1 MKKYE
6 FDNVVINVGDVY
18 GVEEFYNYLGED
30 FHDAVSY
37 EDYLNNDV
45 AYGTILLLDKK
56 GYDVEIAFTVENDT
70 LTITDIR

>member
-18 GVEEFYNYLGED
+18 GVEEFYDYLGED
-30 FHDAVSY
+30 FHDTVSY

>member
-18 GVEEFYNYLGED
+18 GVEEFYDYLGED
-30 FHDAVSY
+30 FHDTVSY

-45 AYGTILLLDKK
+45 VYGTILLLDKK

>member
-18 GVEEFYNYLGED
+18 GVEEFYDYLGED
-30 FHDAVSY
+30 FHDTVSY

-70 LTITDIR
+70 LAITDIR

>member
-56 GYDVEIAFTVENDT
+56 SYDVEIAFTVENDT